1 MEAVCLDTHPH
12 ILLAE
17 DDDALRDLLDYAL
30 TRAGYLVTCCTN
42 GLDLLER
49 LEEGDPFDLIIS
61 DLRMPALTGLEV
73 LESRFDADQRP
84 PFICMTAFGDR
95 QTHDQARRFGAAVTI
110 DKPFD
115 LDEMIELVHATSL
128 RTPPRPSTKGDDHET
143 N

>member
-1 MEAVCLDTHPH
+1 MDSVCLDTHPH
-12 ILLAE
+12 ILLGE
-17 DDDALRDLLDYAL
+17 DDKDLRELLDFAL

-42 GLDLLER
+42 GLDLLNR

-73 LESRFDADQRP
+73 LESQLENRQRA

-95 QTHDQARRFGAAVTI
+95 QTHEQAQRFGAAYTI

-128 RTPPRPSTKGDDHET
+128 RNPQPTQFLRS
-143 N
+143 

>member
-17 DDDALRDLLDYAL
+17 DDDALRELLDFAL

-73 LESRFDADQRP
+73 LEYQLDNRCKT

-95 QTHDQARRFGAAVTI
+95 KTHDQAQRFGAAITI

-128 RTPPRPSTKGDDHET
+128 RNPQTAQATRSRS
-143 N
+143 

>member
-12 ILLAE
+12 ILLAD
-17 DDDALRDLLDYAL
+17 DDDALRELLDFAL

-42 GLDLLER
+42 GLDLHDR
-49 LEEGDPFDLIIS
+49 LEEGDPFDLVIS
-61 DLRMPALTGLEV
+61 DLRMPALSGLDV
-73 LESRFDADQRP
+73 LEKQAKKNSRA

-115 LDEMIELVHATSL
+115 LDEMIEMVHATSL
-128 RTPPRPSTKGDDHET
+128 RKPQRSQRSRS
-143 N
+143 